1 MNKSEQI
8 NELAAALSKAQGAM
22 EMAKKDAEN
31 PFFKSRYAD
40 LASVVAAIQGPF
52 ADNGLA
58 YVQCPDACEGEAVAV
73 DTLLMHTSGQWIS
86 SRTVVPVTKQDAQ
99 GYGSA
104 LTYARRYGLQAIA
117 GVAADDDDGNA
128 AATAKPKSRR
138 AAVDLED
145 TSRRPGVVPEPQ
157 AEKDTNRIFG
167 EPEAGT
173 GENEDASR
181 QIVLGQIKGAADKL
195 RLKAPERAELW
206 TRFVGGSPDKAD
218 VAALAD
224 LLAHLRSRG

>member
-1 MNKSEQI
+1 MLKSEAI

-128 AATAKPKSRR
+128 AASAKPKSRR

-157 AEKDTNRIFG
+157 AEKDASRIF
-167 EPEAGT
+167 PEVPPAADVDPET
-173 GENEDASR
+173 QRNLL
-181 QIVLGQIKGAADKL
+181 LGQIKGLADKL
-195 RLKAPERAELW
+195 KLKAPERAEFW
-206 TRFVGGSPDKAD
+206 TKYVGGSPEKAD
-218 VAALAD
+218 PAALMD
-224 LLAHLRSRG
+224 LLHDLRQR